1 LAASARPPGKHIGA
15 EIELSIRAEF
25 PDYSFLD
32 NVVIQVP
39 ADYIEALLAKMEKR
53 QPINVGLAR
62 LRPARSIST

>member
-1 LAASARPPGKHIGA
+1 M
-15 EIELSIRAEF
+15 IELSVRAEF

-39 ADYIEALLAKMEKR
+39 ADDIEALLAKMEKR

-62 LRPARSIST
+62 LRPARFIST